1 MDKHDREMNTGVDR
15 GEDPVT
21 LDVICVE
28 CGALMTVDLSTGAVL
43 SHKKQAPKGKKATLD
58 DLASS
63 FRQGRETAGRKFAQA
78 VEERKNRSE
87 ILDRK
92 FREAQKRAAKEKD
105 TGRPIREIDLD

>member
-1 MDKHDREMNTGVDR
+1 MDRPDKNPKE
-15 GEDPVT
+15 PKT
-21 LDVICVE
+21 LDVICID
-28 CGALMTVDLSTGAVL
+28 CGALMTVDLATGAVL
-43 SHKKQAPKGKKATLD
+43 SHRKRPSAGKKASLD

-63 FRQGRETAGRKFAQA
+63 LRRGQEAADRKFAQA
-78 VEERKNRSE
+78 VEERKKRDD

>member
-1 MDKHDREMNTGVDR
+1 MAEMDNPGKDKKGS
-15 GEDPVT
+15 GDPAT

-28 CGALMTVDLSTGAVL
+28 CGALMTVDLATGAVL
-43 SHKKQAPKGKKATLD
+43 SHKKQAPRGKKTTLD
-58 DLASS
+58 DLAGSM
-63 FRQGRETAGRKFAQA
+63 RQGRETVGRKFAQA
-78 VEERKNRSE
+78 LEERKNRSD

>member
-1 MDKHDREMNTGVDR
+1 MEMDNPDTNRQEPG
-15 GEDPVT
+15 T

-28 CGALMTVDLSTGAVL
+28 CGALMTVDLATGAVL
-43 SHKKQAPKGKKATLD
+43 SHKKQAPRGKKTSLD
-58 DLASS
+58 ELASS
-63 FRQGRETAGRKFAQA
+63 MRQGRETVGRKFAKA
-78 VEERKNRSE
+78 VEERKNRAE

>member
-1 MDKHDREMNTGVDR
+1 MEKHHDDGDEAK
-15 GEDPVT
+15 T

-28 CGALMTVDLSTGAVL
+28 CGALMTLDLATGAVL
-43 SHKKQAPKGKKATLD
+43 SHRKKAPGRKASLD
-58 DLASS
+58 DLVSS
-63 FRQGRETAGRKFAQA
+63 VRQGREAAGRKFQQA
-78 VEERKNRSE
+78 VAERKNRAD

>member
-1 MDKHDREMNTGVDR
+1 MDDLDQDSPKEAARKGDAATI
-15 GEDPVT
+15 
-21 LDVICVE
+21 DVICVE
-28 CGALMTVDLSTGAVL
+28 CGALMTVDLATGAVL
-43 SHKKQAPKGKKATLD
+43 SHKKQASKGKNTTLD

-63 FRQGRETAGRKFAQA
+63 FRQGRETAGRKFAKA
-78 VEERKNRSE
+78 MEERKNRAD